1 VSEEIQPTPALGE
14 AGETCCECGAPL
26 AADQRYCLNCGHRRG
41 GPRVDF
47 RQHLPAEDSAA
58 TNGSTPPA
66 TAIGDVSVVDHP
78 YGGSTTGAS
87 PEKPQRDYA
96 PLAAVGGIA
105 VLGLML
111 LVGVLIGRGGG
122 DSVSAPAPIIRVPD
136 GGGGTTAGNEE
147 AAEESGAAAKQA
159 KAKGSGKAAKS
170 AGDLA
175 GSKGG
180 GAPVEASDEALQE
193 LQEQSPEEY
202 QESSAKL
209 PDEIAT
215 GGAPPPKDSKAPGGG
230 SKGTA
235 IE

>member
-1 VSEEIQPTPALGE
+1 MSGVSEGAEVLGE
-14 AGETCCECGAPL
+14 VGETCRECGAPL
-26 AADQRYCLNCGHRRG
+26 AVDQRYCLNCGRRRG

-47 RQHLPAEDSAA
+47 REHLPAEN
-58 TNGSTPPA
+58 TVNGNGAISTPPSTPPA
-66 TAIGDVSVVDHP
+66 PSA
-78 YGGSTTGAS
+78 TTTPSA
-87 PEKPQRDYA
+87 EKPGRDYA

-105 VLGLML
+105 ILGLML
-111 LVGVLIGRGGG
+111 LVGVLIGKG
-122 DSVSAPAPIIRVPD
+122 D
-136 GGGGTTAGNEE
+136 GGSATAPPPQVVRLGDEGAGKTASEE
-147 AAEESGAAAKQA
+147 GDETGASKQA
-159 KAKGSGKAAKS
+159 KGKGSSKS
-170 AGDLA
+170 AKNA
-175 GSKGG
+175 GNSASGKG

-215 GGAPPPKDSKAPGGG
+215 GGAPPAEDNKAPGGG

>member
-1 VSEEIQPTPALGE
+1 MSGEETQRMQALGGAEE
-14 AGETCCECGAPL
+14 ACRECGAPL
-26 AADQRYCLNCGHRRG
+26 AVDQRYCLNCGRRRG
-41 GPRVDF
+41 EPRVDF
-47 RQHLPAEDSAA
+47 RQHLSAA
-58 TNGSTPPA
+58 NPVQNGNGAAPPPA
-66 TAIGDVSVVDHP
+66 GAVPGSAPDEPGTA
-78 YGGSTTGAS
+78 
-87 PEKPQRDYA
+87 QRDYA

-111 LVGVLIGRGGG
+111 LVGVLIGKGNSDTAVAPAPQIVRPLDEGTSATAGDENSGGGG
-122 DSVSAPAPIIRVPD
+122 D
-136 GGGGTTAGNEE
+136 
-147 AAEESGAAAKQA
+147 AAKSA
-159 KAKGSGKAAKS
+159 KKSKAAGKSAKS

-175 GSKGG
+175 GAKGS

>member
-1 VSEEIQPTPALGE
+1 MSEATERTEVLGE
-14 AGETCCECGAPL
+14 AGETCRECAAPL
-26 AADQRYCLNCGHRRG
+26 AVDQRYCLNCGRRRG

-47 RQHLPAEDSAA
+47 REHLPADKAVA
-58 TNGSTPPA
+58 QN
-66 TAIGDVSVVDHP
+66 
-78 YGGSTTGAS
+78 GAS
-87 PEKPQRDYA
+87 PVAQATPPPAAAATSPVEQKPGRDYA

-105 VLGLML
+105 ILGLML
-111 LVGVLIGRGGG
+111 LVGVLIGKG
-122 DSVSAPAPIIRVPD
+122 D
-136 GGGGTTAGNEE
+136 GGSSTPPPVQVVSPTEGNGKTASDEGAEGE
-147 AAEESGAAAKQA
+147 AGSSKKA
-159 KAKGSGKAAKS
+159 KAKASGKTAKN
-170 AGDLA
+170 AGSLT

-180 GAPVEASDEALQE
+180 GAPVEASDDALQE

-215 GGAPPPKDSKAPGGG
+215 GGAPPPEDSKAPGGG

>member
-1 VSEEIQPTPALGE
+1 MSEASERTEVLGE
-14 AGETCCECGAPL
+14 VGETCRECSAPL
-26 AADQRYCLNCGHRRG
+26 AVDQRYCLNCGRRRG

-47 RQHLPAEDSAA
+47 REHLPAESAA
-58 TNGSTPPA
+58 NGNGAAPVSQATTPAPPA
-66 TAIGDVSVVDHP
+66 TA
-78 YGGSTTGAS
+78 
-87 PEKPQRDYA
+87 EQKPGRDYA

-105 VLGLML
+105 ILGLML
-111 LVGVLIGRGGG
+111 LVGVLIGKG
-122 DSVSAPAPIIRVPD
+122 D
-136 GGGGTTAGNEE
+136 GGSATAPPPQVVRLGDEGSGTTASDEGSGGE
-147 AAEESGAAAKQA
+147 AGAAKKA
-159 KAKGSGKAAKS
+159 KAKGSGKGAKN
-170 AGDLA
+170 AGNLTGA
-175 GSKGG
+175 KGG

-215 GGAPPPKDSKAPGGG
+215 GGAPPPEDSKAPGGG

>member
-1 VSEEIQPTPALGE
+1 MSDETQRLPTLGGE
-14 AGETCCECGAPL
+14 TGETCRECGALL
-26 AADQRYCLNCGHRRG
+26 AADQRYCLNCGRRHG

-47 RQHLPAEDSAA
+47 RQHLPAENGVVA
-58 TNGSTPPA
+58 NGSTPPPPAGTAA
-66 TAIGDVSVVDHP
+66 TAAAP
-78 YGGSTTGAS
+78 PA
-87 PEKPQRDYA
+87 PEKSQRDYA

-122 DSVSAPAPIIRVPD
+122 ESTSAPPVQVIRPQGET
-136 GGGGTTAGNEE
+136 GGAATAGEGDS
-147 AAEESGAAAKQA
+147 ASTGDGAGKQA
-159 KAKGSGKAAKS
+159 KGKGKAAKS
-170 AGDLA
+170 ANDLA
-175 GSKGG
+175 GGKGAA
-180 GAPVEASDEALQE
+180 APVEASDEALQQ